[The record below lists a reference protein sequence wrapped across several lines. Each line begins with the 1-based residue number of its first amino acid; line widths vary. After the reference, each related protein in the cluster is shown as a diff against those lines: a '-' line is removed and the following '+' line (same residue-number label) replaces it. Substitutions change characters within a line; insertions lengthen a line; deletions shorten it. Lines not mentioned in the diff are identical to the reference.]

1 MKRSSLILFG
11 SAVVLTLMTG
21 RQVRADFI
29 SWTYD
34 WHRNPIAVS
43 ADDGGTGGVSL
54 TNEPSNHAVGS
65 SDTVA
70 TNLRS
75 FSDAPPSHPDTFTNK
90 TYSLILAITDD
101 ASHHTGTL
109 TFKGELN
116 GTLTANSA
124 NITNTWLGLTT
135 QSLTLG
141 SNTFTVSLNPFS
153 PPGPPSA
160 TNAGG
165 ISTHVDVQASPGGGG
180 GGGDPHHAPEPS
192 TLALSGLGLS
202 FLGLVSWR
210 KRLAA
215 AI

>member
-43 ADDGGTGGVSL
+43 TDDGRT
-54 TNEPSNHAVGS
+54 
-65 SDTVA
+65 
-70 TNLRS
+70 
-75 FSDAPPSHPDTFTNK
+75 
-90 TYSLILAITDD
+90 
-101 ASHHTGTL
+101 
-109 TFKGELN
+109 
-116 GTLTANSA
+116 
-124 NITNTWLGLTT
+124 
-135 QSLTLG
+135 
-141 SNTFTVSLNPFS
+141 
-153 PPGPPSA
+153 
-160 TNAGG
+160 GG
-165 ISTHVDVQASPGGGG
+165 ISTHVDAAPSSGGG